1 MRRVV
6 FPGSF
11 DPITYGHV
19 DLIHRALPLFDEVI
33 IAIGTNSQK
42 KYLFELDQRISW
54 LKELFANEACI
65 KIDHYQGLTIEYCK
79 KQNANY
85 ILRGIRNAADFD
97 YERTIS
103 QINYTVSKNIETV
116 FLIARPELSHVSS
129 TIVRELVLG
138 YGDISAFVP
147 EIVQAQ
153 VGNLRQQ

>member
-1 MRRVV
+1 MRKVV

-11 DPITYGHV
+11 DPITNGHV

-42 KYLFELDQRISW
+42 KYLFELDQRIKW
-54 LKELFANEACI
+54 LNDLFSNEPRI
-65 KIDHYQGLTIEYCK
+65 KIGHYQGLTIEYCK
-79 KQNANY
+79 KLNANY

-129 TIVRELVLG
+129 TIVRELILG
-138 YGDISAFVP
+138 NGDISAFVP
-147 EIVQAQ
+147 EIVKAQ
-153 VGNLRQQ
+153 VRK